1 MTSRRATSSIKA
13 PSKTLPKNGV
23 PHTPTRPAGQR
34 ERNKDRHRTEQRQ
47 RHRRRKHEKEHPRRG
62 ESVLLPPLQE
72 VEGEE
77 RRPNTDER
85 VEAPQPPQPRPA
97 PAGEDAPVEPRP
109 DQPLGRETE
118 RCDGQ
123 IESEERGQKG
133 PR

>member
-1 MTSRRATSSIKA
+1 MQREPQNDEQARHEQHQGPEQDTAQERRA
-13 PSKTLPKNGV
+13 
-23 PHTPTRPAGQR
+23 PHPDPPAGQR

-85 VEAPQPPQPRPA
+85 VEAPQPPTAA
-97 PAGEDAPVEPRP
+97 PC
-109 DQPLGRETE
+109 PLRA
-118 RCDGQ
+118 
-123 IESEERGQKG
+123 KM
-133 PR
+133 PL